1 VIAVAPDGVSA
12 YEVLDSEREGRVHLE
27 LAYIAEESCEGSS
40 NPVIRR
46 YRALSSLNHP
56 SIPRELGVD
65 VGGGIC
71 WLATS
76 SSRGYLE
83 LPTWSEWSWPPSLFV
98 AWLGW
103 LLSVLDYVHGQGV
116 SHGALSS
123 RTVLVSEQ
131 QSYGEGRSF
140 RLDGFHESLLDEG
153 DTYGARWSSGVPGKH
168 ISCIQEDQRNDL
180 LRVGALAHHVLSNG
194 AVSSADLGQFGYELP
209 AGCCLPEH
217 TVSAI
222 ARMTDPDPSIRPS
235 SAAEARSWLRDG
247 EAVLVSARRIDQVGF
262 VHRRRVAR
270 QLNVAMREHECV
282 LALVGPEGSGKTFA
296 GRIAETEAR
305 CAGWQFV
312 KSDLD
317 LRGKPTGSVVPREY
331 QHGQLPDDLHAALAT
346 GRPSI
351 VFFDGDDVVSM
362 EGLRAAIEE
371 LRQCAGS
378 QQRIVFVVATTSLP
392 AAFAGH
398 ECGWVLPG
406 ESGFPRVIVHRLKGM
421 LPEEVAK
428 LAGDALCGTPSD
440 ELASFLHDRCE
451 GHPAIA
457 WEMLQQLSR
466 RQCLKESPRG
476 VEMALRPTDEDTLSS
491 AWLLFDARLKRLSA
505 RQEVVAQSVSLGP
518 GMTFDVVLQTTGLK
532 AAELESVLCNLAD
545 ADILARSAWGG
556 AWGFAS
562 KTLRKRVYEG
572 IPAQRRTE
580 LHDRVV
586 SVLSDLSCGP
596 CMRHSQSSALAWH
609 LFHGTHP
616 ADAAESAI
624 AAAAVL
630 ASDGEVDDAME
641 YVEMLGSLPS
651 EAIGAV
657 DGGVEALLQ
666 LARDCWRLGRASACA
681 RVCALGQSVADI
693 HVGSDALA
701 ALGFK
706 TLVAKAHVLNGDMDK
721 AEAILRRVLADC
733 DETGDPV
740 AVVESYY
747 ALCMVHQMSGR
758 FIEMEQLATECER
771 VAERAGVEEL
781 ARLAS
786 CAMGNAQTALCRWRE
801 AQESYLDQ
809 IEVLKRTGNERGL
822 ATAYGNL
829 GRAHLQ
835 LGRWG
840 AAESCFDR
848 AASLAREN
856 GYIYALGLSLNN
868 KATLQRRKG
877 DFSLAA
883 SALAEARAHL
893 EQSGD
898 IWSRAALLSDLGD
911 LHTARGALT
920 SALEHFAESEDLM
933 EQAGAIDDLPE
944 LHRRKAMCLL
954 GLTRIEDAEVL
965 ASEAQHVAENMGNRL
980 EAANGIRVM
989 GEVASAK
996 GEHDKAITLLEDA
1009 ATRLRD
1015 LGAPYELNQ
1024 TLQVLGRELLGSGSE
1039 EEGIAKLSE
1048 ALEGFTRLGA
1058 KRDARKTQ
1066 EELAAATG
1074 HLDPGP
1080 GPLPDEKER
1089 LAALY
1094 SSSHSLSSA
1103 RSVHILIQDLADAA
1117 AAMVPADGVAV
1128 LVLPPGEE
1136 PAVCKSSLCDHPS
1149 TTAEAVSLV
1158 SPAMPDLEGCGTDV
1172 LFLTPETAGRNHAP
1186 LLTANGIERIA
1197 LVPMRSK
1204 ERLVGVLCLDHRSG
1218 KREFSEEDTRFLR
1231 ALAVQAA
1238 TLIENAQLRSKLCD
1252 EVESLRWVVDGRHK
1266 FSSIVGQSLSM
1277 QQLFSTLER
1286 VARTPVTVLI
1296 EGESGT
1302 GKELVAR
1309 AVHLNGPRKGE
1320 RFVAQNCAALPEQLL
1335 ESELFGHMRGAFTG
1349 AHRDKQG
1356 LFEAADGGTF
1366 FLDEIADMP
1375 PSLQVKLLRVLQ
1387 DGQIRRVGATDPI
1400 DVDVRIIAATNKCL
1414 RDEVQAGRFREDLF
1428 YRLNVVRVEM
1438 PPLRDRR
1445 DDIPLLAQH
1454 FLNRAT
1460 EAAGEPERGFSDR
1473 AMELLVNYD
1482 WPGNVRELE
1491 NEIERAVAL
1500 SDAGATVTT
1509 ECLSDRIRTVQVA
1522 IRPPR
1527 PGTRLSLKNMVED
1540 VEKRV
1545 ILQVLNE
1552 NRWNKS
1558 RTAKALGL
1566 SRQGLL
1572 KKIARFG
1579 LKRDEE

>member
-1 VIAVAPDGVSA
+1 
-12 YEVLDSEREGRVHLE
+12 
-27 LAYIAEESCEGSS
+27 
-40 NPVIRR
+40 
-46 YRALSSLNHP
+46 
-56 SIPRELGVD
+56 
-65 VGGGIC
+65 
-71 WLATS
+71 
-76 SSRGYLE
+76 
-83 LPTWSEWSWPPSLFV
+83 
-98 AWLGW
+98 
-103 LLSVLDYVHGQGV
+103 
-116 SHGALSS
+116 
-123 RTVLVSEQ
+123 
-131 QSYGEGRSF
+131 
-140 RLDGFHESLLDEG
+140 
-153 DTYGARWSSGVPGKH
+153 
-168 ISCIQEDQRNDL
+168 
-180 LRVGALAHHVLSNG
+180 
-194 AVSSADLGQFGYELP
+194 
-209 AGCCLPEH
+209 
-217 TVSAI
+217 
-222 ARMTDPDPSIRPS
+222 
-235 SAAEARSWLRDG
+235 
-247 EAVLVSARRIDQVGF
+247 
-262 VHRRRVAR
+262 
-270 QLNVAMREHECV
+270 
-282 LALVGPEGSGKTFA
+282 
-296 GRIAETEAR
+296 
-305 CAGWQFV
+305 
-312 KSDLD
+312 
-317 LRGKPTGSVVPREY
+317 
-331 QHGQLPDDLHAALAT
+331 
-346 GRPSI
+346 
-351 VFFDGDDVVSM
+351 
-362 EGLRAAIEE
+362 
-371 LRQCAGS
+371 
-378 QQRIVFVVATTSLP
+378 
-392 AAFAGH
+392 
-398 ECGWVLPG
+398 
-406 ESGFPRVIVHRLKGM
+406 
-421 LPEEVAK
+421 
-428 LAGDALCGTPSD
+428 
-440 ELASFLHDRCE
+440 
-451 GHPAIA
+451 
-457 WEMLQQLSR
+457 
-466 RQCLKESPRG
+466 
-476 VEMALRPTDEDTLSS
+476 MALRPTDEDTLSS